1 MIFCSL
7 SFYSSMIII
16 ESGSYV
22 ISYAYVKIDSSSC
35 LLMLLPVDLAIEEAL
50 PLKKSSIEMKLTLQ
64 FLNTLDSLLNE
75 LISLV
80 ITLLLTADSFVE
92 LLIRL
97 TL

>member
-7 SFYSSMIII
+7 SFYSMII

-35 LLMLLPVDLAIEEAL
+35 LLMLLSVDLVIEEAL

-64 FLNTLDSLLNE
+64 FLNILDSLLNE

>member
-1 MIFCSL
+1 M
-7 SFYSSMIII
+7 II

-35 LLMLLPVDLAIEEAL
+35 LLMLLSVDLVIEEAL

-64 FLNTLDSLLNE
+64 FLNILDSLLNE

>member
-64 FLNTLDSLLNE
+64 FLNILDSLLNE